1 MLGFGIAYQ
10 LEPGSYIIRILT
22 EGSLVVVLATELRLK
37 LRAALNERTGP
48 V

>member
-10 LEPGSYIIRILT
+10 LEPGLYIVGILI
-22 EGSLVVVLATELRLK
+22 EGSLVVVLAIELRFK